1 MSHQSI
7 IPIYQTFSENILQH
21 SSFLLLTE
29 IEKTPPHCS
38 LICNRF
44 WFSLNHNEC
53 KCNIPVEKL
62 ISTLFKKNISAIFL
76 ELNTNISIDIA
87 EKYFSAY
94 NKVNFKNQITC
105 ISPIKEIFIYYQL
118 PVNSSMLL
126 FEMIDVLFSNK
137 IILSTYALNYSEKN
151 YALKH
156 YTISNL
162 LEQY

>member
-21 SSFLLLTE
+21 SSFLLLTD

-53 KCNIPVEKL
+53 KCNIPFEKL
-62 ISTLFKKNISAIFL
+62 ISTLFKKNIPAIFL